1 MNYELWGQQRAGLWF
16 LMGFSP
22 DAMMQEVAV
31 QANVTAGHN
40 DKLQQK
46 LAQKA
51 SIYFNFHVTLWYS
64 GFLPLP

>member
-1 MNYELWGQQRAGLWF
+1 
-16 LMGFSP
+16 MGFSP

-46 LAQKA
+46 FAQKA

-64 GFLPLP
+64 GFLPLPWKTNI

>member
-1 MNYELWGQQRAGLWF
+1 
-16 LMGFSP
+16 MGFSP